1 MRSGHVC
8 LSKNDFSKKINLIFF
23 FVFIFI
29 IPCYLK
35 PQNYFSS
42 FFHPGRGSPLLWGT
56 VHYFSISII
65 IHFTGGYFTI
75 YLICLPHWGLT
86 HFEYCSSKCPCI
98 SPTIG

>member
-8 LSKNDFSKKINLIFF
+8 LSKNDFSRKKLICFF
-23 FVFIFI
+23 CLYFYY
-29 IPCYLK
+29 PLLPK

-42 FFHPGRGSPLLWGT
+42 FFHPRQGSPLLWGT

-75 YLICLPHWGLT
+75 YLICLPHWGMT
-86 HFEYCSSKCPCI
+86 QFEYCSSKCLG
-98 SPTIG
+98 SPLH